1 MAFMVATSSD
11 PVTIRRLL
19 SPPSIN
25 LEEIKSAQFL
35 CERYLPIYRNRG
47 PIAPTPALRSNWFAT
62 DRFLTLGFTC
72 CCPASAALKR
82 IFLLWIYKESVA
94 CHFYIIS
101 VNFLYAS
108 YIWSSPHSQKV
119 RPFLPPTPPPPF
131 PLFHPGQILPKIK
144 LDLKSNYI
152 KPEQNRIKSNP
163 IQSEQIIFKII
174 LVHCCCCCCCLYKCS

>member
-1 MAFMVATSSD
+1 MKGIYQFIEIVAQLLQH
-11 PVTIRRLL
+11 RL
-19 SPPSIN
+19 
-25 LEEIKSAQFL
+25 SAL
-35 CERYLPIYRNRG
+35 IGLPQ
-47 PIAPTPALRSNWFAT
+47 IASLLW
-62 DRFLTLGFTC
+62 
-72 CCPASAALKR
+72 ASHAVALKKHW

-163 IQSEQIIFKII
+163 IQSEQINFKII
-174 LVHCCCCCCCLYKCS
+174 LVHCCCCCCCLYKCSYCLYGWK